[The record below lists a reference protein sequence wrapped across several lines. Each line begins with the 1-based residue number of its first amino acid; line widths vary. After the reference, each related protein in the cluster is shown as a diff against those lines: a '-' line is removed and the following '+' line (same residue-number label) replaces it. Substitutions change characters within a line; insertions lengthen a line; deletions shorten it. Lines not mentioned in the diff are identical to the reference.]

1 MSIGSIY
8 DSTIPKGKMNQ
19 FLSRHR
25 YLPLSSILKILL
37 LCLVAA
43 TWKVRATGKTN
54 GVAET
59 LSHNLSDNLDGQPA
73 VANNMG
79 LLVDDHLN
87 NAGGEGDRTGDI
99 GTIGTED
106 VEPDDRLE
114 QDTEEEDDDDHEEAT
129 DIYWEEDDYFCYPLQ
144 TDDPTVDDVD
154 VDVDFCYI
162 DEEADW
168 EDYNSLSERGTVSV
182 HLVSPENDFQR
193 RMPPHF
199 SKYYLPFD
207 KQPNF
212 MLPAVIPPGK
222 VETILWRDT
231 MKVVTD
237 DEIFAVGLPPELL
250 QEFRQYFDRN
260 GISKVVEQLLYDE
273 NNTSEPGQPKHTK
286 KNKAEEERKTWT
298 LDDGKK
304 WSVKRADHWKSDM
317 VWFDPVDEECYESVR
332 SILRRGN
339 FDVVV
344 EGIRKQLNLTNEGD
358 LVVHG
363 LGAILVSHFTHS
375 PSNGHLHRDIPD
387 TRGAF
392 YNILVPIYLP
402 EKDYASLYIGG
413 TDGRC
418 SPINLQYNV
427 ATVIGS
433 DSYHGTGDCD
443 FRENGEFRLSM
454 SIWVSEMT
462 EENIQVISDDGLSPW
477 PMPDDKDWYRAQIGR
492 RLTTA
497 TDKGRAPSY
506 VVRDKRDDCEK
517 VKDHCDSDLWGV
529 RAQCPLTCRAY
540 MEDRSYHSYL
550 DALKW
555 EEAGGSW
562 GTSSNQFIASAALI
576 VLLLCIAAR
585 IIREKSM
592 GAHQQEYN
600 WSKLQHQYMDSY
612 CDS

>member
-1 MSIGSIY
+1 MIQQFLR
-8 DSTIPKGKMNQ
+8 GKMNP
-19 FLSRHR
+19 FLSHR
-25 YLPLSSILKILL
+25 QYLLLQSSFLQLILL
-37 LCLVAA
+37 CVLA
-43 TWKVRATGKTN
+43 TTKAGATGNTN
-54 GVAET
+54 DVPKM
-59 LSHNLSDNLDGQPA
+59 LSTNLSDNVEGHSA
-73 VANNMG
+73 IEKTMG
-79 LLVDDHLN
+79 PLADDYSSE
-87 NAGGEGDRTGDI
+87 ARGEADRIGDI
-99 GTIGTED
+99 GTIGTD
-106 VEPDDRLE
+106 DDEPDDGLDE
-114 QDTEEEDDDDHEEAT
+114 DTEEDETEV
-129 DIYWEEDDYFCYPLQ
+129 YWEEDDYFCYPLKS
-144 TDDPTVDDVD
+144 DDHTVDDVE

-168 EDYNSLSERGTVSV
+168 EEYNSLSERGTVSV
-182 HLVSPENDFQR
+182 HLVSPENDFQH
-193 RMPPHF
+193 RMPPQL
-199 SKYYLPFD
+199 SSYYLPFN

-212 MLPAVIPPGK
+212 MLPSEIPPGK
-222 VETILWRDT
+222 VETIMWRDT

-260 GISKVVEQLLYDE
+260 GILKIVEQLLYDE
-273 NNTSEPGQPKHTK
+273 NNTSAPGQPEHTK
-286 KNKAEEERKTWT
+286 QNKDEEEGKTWT
-298 LDDGKK
+298 LDDGMK

-317 VWFDPVDEECYESVR
+317 VWFDPVDEKCYESVR

-344 EGIRKQLNLTNEGD
+344 EGIRKQLNLTKEGD

-363 LGAILVSHFTHS
+363 LGAIFVSHFTHS

-492 RLTTA
+492 RLSTA
-497 TDKGRAPSY
+497 TDRGRNPSY

-517 VKDHCDSDLWGV
+517 VKDQCDSDLWGV

-540 MEDRSYHSYL
+540 MEDHVYHSYL
-550 DALKW
+550 DALKM
-555 EEAGGSW
+555 EEARGSNR
-562 GTSSNQFIASAALI
+562 GSTSNQFIACAALI
-576 VLLLCIAAR
+576 VLLLCIAVR
-585 IIREKSM
+585 TIRAKSRRVP
-592 GAHQQEYN
+592 QQEHN

-612 CDS
+612 CD